1 MHRNLVVAISGIA
14 ASATLLTACKPK
26 EEAAPPPPPPA
37 AAAEPAKPA
46 GADPALFKTQPLD
59 IDIYSADPSA
69 HVFNGKLYVYPS
81 HDYDSG
87 IPADDLGN
95 QYAMKDYQVLSFDT
109 GIGGHVTVN
118 PVALD
123 IKDVPWAKEKMWA
136 PDAAEKNGKYYLYFP
151 VKDKEGV
158 FRIGAAVGDNPVGPF
173 KAQPEAIKNSFS
185 MDPAV
190 FKDSDGKY
198 YMYFG
203 GLWGGQLQHWKTG
216 KWDAADD
223 AQPPDD
229 KPALLPKVARMADN
243 MTEFAEKPRDVKL
256 VDEKGKPFLS
266 GDHVHRFFE
275 ASWVHKYKNN
285 YYFSY
290 STGDTHTISYGMG
303 KSPYGPF
310 TYKGVILQ
318 PQLGWTNHH
327 SIVEVDG
334 KWYIFYHDSQRSNG
348 VSHLRNVKQPI
359 EITYND
365 DGTIQPIDPYFGD
378 NAPPKADEAAA
389 APSQTPAPAETK

>member
-1 MHRNLVVAISGIA
+1 MQRHILVAATSIA
-14 ASATLLTACKPK
+14 TSTLFLGACAKK
-26 EEAAPPPPPPA
+26 EPPPPPPVAEEAKPA
-37 AAAEPAKPA
+37 APA
-46 GADPALFKTQPLD
+46 GADPAKFLTQPLD

-69 HVFNGKLYVYPS
+69 HVFNGKIYIYPS

-87 IPADDLGN
+87 IPSDDLGN
-95 QYAMKDYQVLSFDT
+95 QYAMKDYQVLSMDS
-109 GIGGHVTVN
+109 IGGAVTVH

-123 IKDVPWAKEKMWA
+123 IKDVPWASEKMWA
-136 PDAAEKNGKYYLYFP
+136 PDAAEKDGKYYLYFP
-151 VKDKEGV
+151 VKDKQGV
-158 FRIGAAVGDNPVGPF
+158 FRIGAAVGDNPAGPF
-173 KAQPEAIKNSFS
+173 KAQPEAIKNSIS

-216 KWDAADD
+216 KHTPQDD
-223 AQPPDD
+223 TQPPDD

-243 MTEFAEKPRDVKL
+243 MVEFAEKPKDVKI
-256 VDEKGKPFLS
+256 VDEKGKLLLS
-266 GDHVHRFFE
+266 GDHVRRFFE
-275 ASWVHKYKNN
+275 ASWVHKYKDN

-290 STGDTHTISYGMG
+290 STGDSHTISYAMG

-318 PQLGWTNHH
+318 PVLGWTNHH
-327 SIVEVDG
+327 SITEVDG
-334 KWYIFYHDSQRSNG
+334 KWYIFYHDTQRSNG
-348 VSHLRNVKQPI
+348 VNHLRNVKQPI

-365 DGTIQPIDPYFGD
+365 DGTIQTIDAWTEDPPA
-378 NAPPKADEAAA
+378 APAAAA
-389 APSQTPAPAETK
+389 APAAPAPAN

>member
-1 MHRNLVVAISGIA
+1 MQVNKFVAITSIA
-14 ASATLLTACKPK
+14 ASAVFLAACAKK
-26 EEAAPPPPPPA
+26 EEPPA
-37 AAAEPAKPA
+37 AAAEPPKTEAPS
-46 GADPALFKTQPLD
+46 GADPAKFLTQPLA
-59 IDIYSADPSA
+59 IDIYTADPSA
-69 HVFNGKLYVYPS
+69 HVFNGKIYIYPS

-95 QYAMKDYQVLSFDT
+95 QYAMKDYHVLSMDK
-109 GIGGHVTVN
+109 IGGPVTVH

-136 PDAAEKNGKYYLYFP
+136 PDAAEKDGKYYFYFP

-158 FRIGAAVGDNPVGPF
+158 FRIGAAVGDKPEGPF
-173 KAQPEAIKNSFS
+173 TAQPEAIKDSFS

-190 FKDSDGKY
+190 FEDTDGKY

-216 KWDAADD
+216 KHTPQDD
-223 AQPPDD
+223 SQPPDD
-229 KPALLPKVARMADN
+229 QPALLPKVARMADN
-243 MTEFAEKPRDVKL
+243 MVEFAEKPRDVKI
-256 VDEKGKPFLS
+256 VDESGKLLLS
-266 GDHVHRFFE
+266 GDHDRRFFE
-275 ASWVHKYKNN
+275 ASWVHKYKDN

-290 STGDTHTISYGMG
+290 STGDSHFIAYAMG

-310 TYKGVILQ
+310 TWKGNILL

-348 VSHLRNVKQPI
+348 VSHLRNVKEPV
-359 EITYND
+359 EIQYND
-365 DGTIQPIDPYFGD
+365 DGTIQPIDPYLGD
-378 NAPPKADEAAA
+378 
-389 APSQTPAPAETK
+389 